1 MAFLQPTLKVYIEF
15 RDKQQEKGKIHKIY
29 GKIDISQ

>member
-1 MAFLQPTLKVYIEF
+1 MAFLQPTLKAYTEF
-15 RDKQQEKGKIHKIY
+15 RDKQEKDKIHKIY